1 MKRGTDSP
9 TGQPDDASDTNARV
23 VVAVRIRP
31 LRAESALERYDTSCL
46 YCTAPEGTTA
56 QVEAPTTVTIINP
69 TTKEQTDFAF
79 DRVFDEA
86 DGQASV
92 YSELVEDTLLHT
104 IERGGDV
111 TMVAYGQTGSGKTF
125 TMLGERGGPSNLSGS
140 TASSP
145 LLKSSMSS
153 GGLRSPVHAAHNI
166 DWLSPDSGVFLRAVN
181 TLMSYR
187 DLHKGSSHVSIY
199 LQAVEIYNDTFIDLL
214 AKGAHKGDQRQGWQ
228 RPNQAPL
235 ASSGVIEPREVGE
248 NLVLSNALRIPL
260 ETLDDVQ
267 RCFDISHK
275 NRSVSAT
282 NMNDVSS
289 RSHAIFLIEMVM
301 QARFTLPN
309 GEPSAPPDIDAV
321 MEHELQQWMPSA
333 ATSGTPAGSFVAR
346 STDASRQPGPQVR
359 SALLSAMVA
368 RNPSNDFD
376 LHPLHICRVTL
387 VDLAGSERVKR
398 SGVVGKGMQEA
409 VFVNSSLSTLGLVVH
424 SLCAKQQQST
434 KHIPFRDSKM
444 TRVLRP
450 SFVSPSAKV
459 IFVTNISPTSQSYV
473 ETLNSMRFAS
483 RLKDLKY
490 STPPQTSG
498 PTLGLLL
505 NDERL
510 QRLRQQFDEMSADIR
525 IYHMTSGSSMNGAAA
540 MTSLRRALVEQ
551 ARSPGTKARPVVE
564 DLLVR
569 PPNVK
574 EALQRCRTEAAA
586 TQEASD
592 KSASETRQSIL
603 DQMMA
608 AARQSGR
615 INEDETEMTVDH
627 LRDSIARMEAELQLT
642 KSTCSADVQQW
653 RDRVES
659 AEVQGDAISGE
670 YSALVK
676 RKRDLYHDNIKKR
689 TELDDIDEEA
699 TVIRRSEQAASS
711 RLAAEQALKNTE
723 MEDSGSDRRTVNTTI
738 EYLDTLL
745 KRMVAATDLHVT
757 LRHLDRLDQQQRDA
771 TAPSLV
777 SHELSLP
784 FSHRLAALPLKDLF
798 DSRIVRTSEGRH
810 RLLNE
815 RLEQASTIF
824 TVSPIEYYFSP
835 ESAMRPTKYVSWD
848 ERRRGSTSTNRH
860 VSDNDSD
867 DDLVYDEDLEATA
880 ERCASR
886 GPSMQSTEA
895 GSPLG
900 TGPAPQLGA
909 SSTSAPLGEQL
920 VEYYLRIMALYGHLM
935 RVTARAE
942 KRKRK
947 LANAPLLSNA
957 EARSIFVILDAVEV
971 DERVVE
977 DILRNAHKQL
987 DLPVTDGNAA
997 ARSPHALKS
1006 PESEHGID
1014 AWDSNRL
1021 PAIASESTKR
1031 LMTRVG
1037 RLIKSQDV
1045 LSVPHLRFV
1054 PCFVR
1059 CLQALT
1065 LISLYEAL
1073 LSMKLP
1079 GGEGGGF
1086 QKTLLKKMAK
1096 RLVMLQSATET
1107 QSPEDAAILKGCQYA
1122 CRASVGSS
1130 GGSWSM
1136 DDLIAAEER
1145 SRLKER
1151 IRIGA
1156 LASQPA
1162 ANATP
1167 SQPQTALPDKRDDRR
1182 ASSSLASP
1190 IFLWAHPRSCDLSP
1204 LRGLATKCLLLSQ
1217 LLQAADAS
1225 EDQVPTQ
1232 PRFLECLLLVLRQGH

>member
-9 TGQPDDASDTNARV
+9 TGQPDDASDINARV

-31 LRAESALERYDTSCL
+31 LRAESAMERYDTSCL
-46 YCTAPEGTTA
+46 YCTAPEGTA

-125 TMLGERGGPSNLSGS
+125 TMLGERGGAPSPTS

-145 LLKSSMSS
+145 LLRSSLSS
-153 GGLRSPVHAAHNI
+153 GGLRSPVSAAHT

-181 TLMSYR
+181 TLMNYR
-187 DLHKGSSHVSIY
+187 DLQKATSHVTIY

-214 AKGAHKGDQRQGWQ
+214 AKGAHKNERQGWQ
-228 RPNQAPL
+228 RPNQAPP
-235 ASSGVIEPREVGE
+235 AGSGVIEPREVGE

-260 ETLDDVQ
+260 DTLDDVQ
-267 RCFDISHK
+267 RCFDISHR

-289 RSHAIFLIEMVM
+289 RSHAIFLIEMVT
-301 QARFTLPN
+301 QAKFALD
-309 GEPSAPPDIDAV
+309 GGLSQPPDIDAV
-321 MEHELQQWMPSA
+321 MEHELQQWVPTVASTGA
-333 ATSGTPAGSFVAR
+333 SSGSFAAR
-346 STDASRQPGPQVR
+346 SMDAMRPQGPQVR
-359 SALLSAMVA
+359 SALLTAMVA
-368 RNPSNDFD
+368 KNPSNDFD

-498 PTLGLLL
+498 PSLGLLL

-525 IYHMTSGSSMNGAAA
+525 IYHMTSGTTTNGFFT
-540 MTSLRRALVEQ
+540 TSLRRALVEQ
-551 ARSPGTKARPVVE
+551 AKTAGHQGTARSVAE

-574 EALQRCRTEAAA
+574 EALQRCRAEAAV
-586 TQEASD
+586 TQEASERVFG
-592 KSASETRQSIL
+592 ETRQAIL

-627 LRDSIARMEAELQLT
+627 LRDSIARMEAELQL
-642 KSTCSADVQQW
+642 SRMTCTADVQQW
-653 RDRVES
+653 RDRVDS
-659 AEVQGDAISGE
+659 AEVQGDAIS
-670 YSALVK
+670 SAYGVLVK
-676 RKRDLYHDNIKKR
+676 RKRDLYHENITKR
-689 TELDDIDEEA
+689 TEFDDLDEEA
-699 TVIRRSEQAASS
+699 TVILRSKEAAAS
-711 RLAAEQALKNTE
+711 RLEVEKALKNTE

-745 KRMVAATDLHVT
+745 KRLTAATDLHVT
-757 LRHLDRLDQQQRDA
+757 LRHLGRLDQQQRDA

-777 SHELSLP
+777 AHELSP
-784 FSHRLAALPLKDLF
+784 TFSHRLAALPLKDLF
-798 DSRIVRTSEGRH
+798 DSHVVRTSEGRH

-815 RLEQASTIF
+815 RLEQASVVF
-824 TVSPIEYYFSP
+824 TVSPMAFYFNP
-835 ESAMRPTKYVSWD
+835 EEATRPTKYVPWED
-848 ERRRGSTSTNRH
+848 RRRGSSSTRH
-860 VSDNDSD
+860 ASDNDSD

-886 GPSMQSTEA
+886 GPSMQTNDV
-895 GSPLG
+895 GSPPG
-900 TGPAPQLGA
+900 AGKIARLGA
-909 SSTSAPLGEQL
+909 SLTAPLGEQL
-920 VEYYLRIMALYGHLM
+920 VEYYLRIVALYGHLM

-947 LANAPLLSNA
+947 LPNAPLLSNG
-957 EARSIFVILDAVEV
+957 EARAIFVILDAVEV

-977 DILRNAHKQL
+977 DIVRNAHRQL
-987 DLPVTDGNAA
+987 DPVEGSSAL
-997 ARSPHALKS
+997 SPHTLKS
-1006 PESEHGID
+1006 PASEHGLD
-1014 AWDSNRL
+1014 AWDTNSL
-1021 PAIASESTKR
+1021 PAVASDSSR
-1031 LMTRVG
+1031 SLMARVA
-1037 RLIKSQDV
+1037 RLIKSSDV

-1054 PCFVR
+1054 PCLVR

-1073 LSMKLP
+1073 LSMRLP
-1079 GGEGGGF
+1079 GGEGAGF
-1086 QKTLLKKMAK
+1086 QKTLLKKMSK
-1096 RLVMLQSATET
+1096 RLVALQSATDT
-1107 QSPEDAAILKGCQYA
+1107 QTQEDAAILKGCQYA

-1130 GGSWSM
+1130 GGAWTM
-1136 DDLIAAEER
+1136 DDLTAAEER

-1151 IRIGA
+1151 IRVGV
-1156 LASQPA
+1156 LSSQPS
-1162 ANATP
+1162 NASP
-1167 SQPQTALPDKRDDRR
+1167 QQPQAGIEQCDDRAKR
-1182 ASSSLASP
+1182 HTSTVAPL
-1190 IFLWAHPRSCDLSP
+1190 FLWAHPRSCDLSP
-1204 LRGLATKCLLLSQ
+1204 LRGLATKCLLHSQ
-1217 LLQAADAS
+1217 LLQPADAALD
-1225 EDQVPTQ
+1225 DQVPTQ